1 MNSPAFDADFR
12 EKLHAL
18 LRWRRDVRH
27 FRSDPLPPGLLDR
40 LLDEAA
46 LAPSVGLSEPW
57 RWVVVDDSAR
67 RAAIIDNFR
76 ATNTAALAEQETAGR
91 GENYAKLK
99 LAGLVEAPVHLA
111 VFAEPDPVQGGGLGR
126 RTMPETLDYS
136 VAMAIHTLWLVARAH
151 GVGLGWV
158 SILDPDVVNHSLD
171 VPAEWHFIGYL
182 CLGYPVEDAEMP
194 ELQRK
199 GWEQR
204 RPAAETR
211 LLR

>member
-1 MNSPAFDADFR
+1 MTGPAFDAGFR

-27 FRSDPLPPGLLDR
+27 FRPDPLPPGLLDR

-57 RWVVVDDSAR
+57 RWVVVEDAAR
-67 RAAIIDNFR
+67 RTAIIDNFKS
-76 ATNTAALAEQETAGR
+76 ANAAALSEQKSAGR
-91 GENYAKLK
+91 GVNYARLK

-111 VFAEPDPVQGGGLGR
+111 VFAEPNPVQGGGLGR

-158 SILDPDVVNHSLD
+158 SILDPDAVNAALD

-182 CLGYPVEDAEMP
+182 CLGYAVEDAETP
-194 ELQRK
+194 ELQRE

-204 RPAAETR
+204 QVPAGTR
-211 LLR
+211 LRR